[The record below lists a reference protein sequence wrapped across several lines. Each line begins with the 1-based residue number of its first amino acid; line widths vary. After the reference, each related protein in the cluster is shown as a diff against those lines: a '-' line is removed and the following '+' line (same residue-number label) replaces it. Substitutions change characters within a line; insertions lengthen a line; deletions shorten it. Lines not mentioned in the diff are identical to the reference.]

1 MSAPG
6 IDTPATRIARLRAAM
21 RDHGIDAL
29 LVPTADPHLSEY
41 LPPRW
46 QARAWLSGFDGSAG
60 TLVVGLEQAALFVDS
75 RYTALAQ
82 RQLDGSGIAVI
93 ELPASRAPVWIDWM
107 CGLAGA
113 GGRIA
118 VDGQVLARREL
129 GPLQAAATRH
139 RLQLETAL
147 DLVDAVWQT
156 RPTRPSTPLLA
167 LPDGVQGHDRARR
180 LAWVRERMQLRGTGW
195 HLLSSLDDIA
205 WLLGLRGADVDY
217 NPVFL
222 AHLLIGPEQAWLYVD
237 AARLTPP
244 IDAALRADGVVPMA
258 YAGIEAALSALP
270 ASTRLLVDPVR
281 TTAGLLQHCADGVA
295 LVEATNPS
303 QLLKAVKSPAEIAAL
318 RTTMEHDGAALCR
331 ALCRLDALLADRAAL
346 TELDIDTLLAA
357 ERARQPGYVGPSFAT
372 IAGFNGNGAMP
383 HYRAT
388 PGHHAA
394 IAGDGLLLV
403 DSGGQYHGG
412 TTDITRMV
420 AVGMPTPQQRQ
431 DSTRVLK
438 GMIALSSAH
447 FPDGIRAPLLDAIA
461 RAPLWKH
468 GLDYGHG
475 TGHGVGWFL
484 NVHEGPQ
491 SFSYRGDA
499 HADTAMR
506 AGMVT
511 SVEPGLY
518 RDGQWGVRWENLVL
532 AVPAGEAGFGDF
544 LRFETLTL
552 CPLDLRCI
560 DVALLDADEIEW
572 IDAYH
577 AQVRARLLPLLE
589 GEAAA
594 WMQRVTAALR
604 R

>member
-1 MSAPG
+1 MTEPHA
-6 IDTPATRIARLRAAM
+6 DTPAARIARLRAAM
-21 RDHGIDAL
+21 RRHGIDAL
-29 LVPTADPHLSEY
+29 LVPTSDPHLSEY
-41 LPPRW
+41 LPARW

-60 TLVVGLEQAALFVDS
+60 TLVVGLERAALFVDS

-107 CGLAGA
+107 CGLAGP

-118 VDGQVLARREL
+118 VDGGVLALRDL
-129 GPLQAAATRH
+129 DALQSAAALH
-139 RLQLETAL
+139 RLQLDTGL
-147 DLVDAVWQT
+147 DLVDAVWDA
-156 RPTRPSTPLLA
+156 RPPRPSTPLRA
-167 LPDGVQGHDRARR
+167 LPDGAQGHDRRQR
-180 LAWVRERMQLRGTGW
+180 LAWVRERMQARRSDW

-217 NPVFL
+217 TPVFL
-222 AHLLIGPEQAWLYVD
+222 AHLLIGPEQAWLFVD
-237 AARLTPP
+237 ASRLPA
-244 IDAALRADGVVPMA
+244 DVAAALRADGIVAQPYDAVADALRAVPVGA
-258 YAGIEAALSALP
+258 
-270 ASTRLLVDPVR
+270 RLLADPAR
-281 TTAGLLQHCADGVA
+281 TTAGLRRVLGADVA
-295 LVEATNPS
+295 VVEALNPS

-331 ALCRLDALLADRAAL
+331 ALCRLDRALAAAAPI

-357 ERARQPGYVGPSFAT
+357 ERARQPGFVGPSFAT

-388 PGHHAA
+388 DEHHAA
-394 IAGDGLLLV
+394 IAGDGLLLI
-403 DSGGQYHGG
+403 DSGGQYGGG

-420 AVGMPTPQQRQ
+420 AVGALSPEQRA
-431 DSTRVLK
+431 DATRVLK
-438 GMIALSSAH
+438 GMIALSGAR
-447 FPDGIRAPLLDAIA
+447 FPDGIRAPMLDAIA

-491 SFSYRGDA
+491 GFSFRADA

-518 RDGQWGVRWENLVL
+518 RAGQWGVRWENLVL
-532 AVPAGEAGFGDF
+532 AVPAGDAGFGQF

-560 DVALLDADEIEW
+560 EPALLDADEAAW
-572 IDAYH
+572 LDAYH
-577 AQVRARLLPLLE
+577 AQVRTRLLPLLD
-589 GEAAA
+589 GDAAR
-594 WMQRVTAALR
+594 WLQRVTAPLQR
-604 R
+604 